1 VETLFVAVHGIEV
14 GLPHPTVPLRK
25 SPFAVEMVNTGVLTD
40 GALTALSLMSR
51 RATPPAVLQFA
62 AIVRNRVGG
71 VAGRSRVSAR
81 QIWLV
86 VPPGKSLGIAPPFL
100 AKTKFFV
107 IAMVMSAPALDVVDH
122 VAGIHCGFPV
132 QPVVFVGCGPAM
144 TSTVF
149 CAASGAAP
157 SSNVTPNKNNIRSFF
172 IALSLPLRPIRVSGK
187 SKSQYHDG
195 APKVLI
201 HLNEVS

>member
-1 VETLFVAVHGIEV
+1 LAVD
-14 GLPHPTVPLRK
+14 T
-25 SPFAVEMVNTGVLTD
+25 VNTGIAD

-107 IAMVMSAPALDVVDH
+107 IAVVMSIPPLEVVDH
-122 VAGIHCGFPV
+122 VAGIQFV
-132 QPVVFVGCGPAM
+132 FTAQPAVFAGCGDPVPRI
-144 TSTVF
+144 STLF
-149 CAASGAAP
+149 WAARGATP
-157 SSNVTPNKNNIRSFF
+157 SSNVTPNKNNICSFF

-187 SKSQYHDG
+187 SKSQHHDG